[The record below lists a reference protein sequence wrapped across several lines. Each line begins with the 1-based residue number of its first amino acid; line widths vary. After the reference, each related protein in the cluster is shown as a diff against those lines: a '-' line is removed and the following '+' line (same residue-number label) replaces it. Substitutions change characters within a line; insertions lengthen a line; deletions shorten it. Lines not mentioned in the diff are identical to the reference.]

1 MSAVYGKRSWQACR
15 SLARPLT
22 VMGCERRVFILAA
35 TFGAATFNVLNS
47 LPAGLLLFVTGYVIG
62 WLGTR
67 RDPAHAAGHSK
78 ASASAKPRYDPAKR
92 PAAEAE
98 IEIVSSIPPTS

>member
-1 MSAVYGKRSWQACR
+1 MSAVYGNRSWQACR

-22 VMGCERRVFILAA
+22 VMGCERRAFILAA
-35 TFGAATFNVLNS
+35 MFGAVTFNLLNAF
-47 LPAGLLLFVTGYVIG
+47 LPGLLIFLTGYIIG

-67 RDPAHAAGHSK
+67 HDPHMMQVVK

-98 IEIVSSIPPTS
+98 IEIVSSTLTTA

>member
-22 VMGCERRVFILAA
+22 VLGCERRVFILAA

-47 LPAGLLLFVTGYVIG
+47 LPAGLLLFVTGYIIG

-67 RDPAHAAGHSK
+67 RDPHMMQVTR
-78 ASASAKPRYDPAKR
+78 ASANAKVRYDPAKR

-98 IEIVSSIPPTS
+98 IEIVSSIPSTS

>member
-1 MSAVYGKRSWQACR
+1 MSAVYGKRSWQSCR
-15 SLARPLT
+15 ALARPLT
-22 VMGCERRVFILAA
+22 VAGCERRAFILSAM
-35 TFGAATFNVLNS
+35 FGAVTFNLLNAF
-47 LPAGLLLFVTGYVIG
+47 LPGLLIFLTGYVIG

-67 RDPAHAAGHSK
+67 HDPQMMQVVR

-98 IEIVSSIPPTS
+98 IEIVSSIPSTS

>member
-22 VMGCERRVFILAA
+22 VAGCERRIFILAA
-35 TFGAATFNVLNS
+35 TFGAATFNAINS
-47 LPAGLLLFVTGYVIG
+47 LPAGLLLFLTGYVVG

-67 RDPAHAAGHSK
+67 RDPHMLQVVR
-78 ASASAKPRYDPAKR
+78 ASANAKARYDPAKR

-98 IEIVSSIPPTS
+98 IAIVGSSPQTS

>member
-1 MSAVYGKRSWQACR
+1 MSGVYGKRSWQACR

-47 LPAGLLLFVTGYVIG
+47 LPAGLLLFVTGYAVG

-67 RDPAHAAGHSK
+67 SDPHMLHVARAA
-78 ASASAKPRYDPAKR
+78 ANAKVRYDPAKR
-92 PAAEAE
+92 PASETE
-98 IEIVSSIPPTS
+98 IEILHTQPPTT